1 MTRVTPPE
9 LPTHPDLATVCG
21 VAPFYEQWLPA
32 VIEWIVA
39 RYEADPGY
47 RFLDT
52 KYDVQGRR
60 DFDADDPFRGKS
72 AVFGWIQGRGLE
84 SLVVHAEWLT
94 QAQAAASCRVLVGRI
109 NRVVDSLS
117 QTLSEVRERNA
128 GRMFFLMDRDGSPR
142 FDGGAP
148 AVRDHYSFAD
158 IFCAK
163 GLYAAAHH
171 RADEPGL
178 RQARDYLVAIAE
190 SLGEFRFRSLQFK
203 PGLPASNDD
212 PRLVRQE
219 GPFMIFLGALAL
231 MAEREGGGWCTRA
244 GLRIIDRILSCHTAS
259 ADMPPLA
266 RRGDMWETVDEH
278 DRPLLHDG
286 RLQSDPGHSIEFV
299 GLASRFLR
307 AIERREGL
315 EARDAERIRAARARL
330 PDLLFANFEN
340 GFRSDVEG
348 ITKTVDLVS
357 RDPVDPTLPWWSL
370 PETMRAAAQVLVDHS
385 GDDGSASV
393 GERCRALF
401 ALCHNA
407 LVRRYLVPGNPAL
420 WVQTRSADGRT
431 VDVVPACPDVDP
443 GYHTNL
449 SIIEALRLFD
459 EVRLS

>member
-1 MTRVTPPE
+1 MNCLPAPE
-9 LPTHPDLATVCG
+9 LPTRPDLATVCG
-21 VAPFYEQWLPA
+21 VAPFYEQWLPL
-32 VIEWIVA
+32 VVEWIVA
-39 RYEADPGY
+39 RFEADPDHP
-47 RFLDT
+47 FLDT
-52 KYDVQGRR
+52 KYDVPGRR
-60 DFDADDPFRGKS
+60 DFAADDPFRGKN

-84 SLVVHAEWLT
+84 SLVVHAEWLA
-94 QAQAAASCRVLVGRI
+94 QVQAAVSYRDLVGRI
-109 NRVVDSLS
+109 NRVVESLS
-117 QTLSEVRERNA
+117 RTLCEVRERNA
-128 GRMFFLMDRDGSPR
+128 GHVHFLMDRDGSPR
-142 FDGGAP
+142 SDGGAP
-148 AVRDHYSFAD
+148 ADRDHYSFAD

-171 RADEPGL
+171 RADEPAI

-190 SLGEFRFRSLQFK
+190 SLWEFGFRSLQFK
-203 PGLPASNDD
+203 PGLPVSNDD

-231 MAEREGGGWCTRA
+231 MAEREGGAWCTET

-259 ADMPPLA
+259 TDMPPLA

-330 PDLLFANFEN
+330 PDVLFANFEN

-348 ITKTVDLVS
+348 ITKTVDLVR

-370 PETMRAAAQVLVDHS
+370 PETMRAAAQVLADHS
-385 GDDGSASV
+385 GLDGSASV
-393 GERCRALF
+393 RERCLSVF
-401 ALCHNA
+401 AVCHNA
-407 LVRRYLVPGNPAL
+407 LVRRYLVPGNPPL
-420 WVQTRSADGRT
+420 WVQTRSADGRI